1 MRSAHIYPLILAMAM
16 IACTRSLLAQSKDS
30 TESKRQEKSI
40 KKETHVRNPKKAS
53 LYSAAL
59 PGAGQIYN
67 RKYWK
72 LPIVYGAMATTVYLY
87 FDNRRYYVDYRDAY
101 LNELNQDDPDYV
113 PSDYAVQGVSTSQLR
128 AASDQSR
135 QNMEY
140 AVIGF
145 LAIYGLQI
153 IDATVDAHLSSFDV
167 GDDLSLEWQPT
178 LQRGA
183 NQQIMS
189 GLTLNF
195 RF

>member
-1 MRSAHIYPLILAMAM
+1 MAM

>member
-1 MRSAHIYPLILAMAM
+1 MRSAHIYQLIFSLALL
-16 IACTRSLLAQSKDS
+16 ACTCTVHAQAPDS
-30 TESKRQEKSI
+30 TRSETQEKSA
-40 KKETHVRNPKKAS
+40 KKEKPIRNPKKAS
-53 LYSAAL
+53 LYSAVL

-72 LPIVYGAMATTVYLY
+72 LPIVYGAMATAVYLY

-113 PSDYAVQGVSTSQLR
+113 PSNYAIQGVSTSQLR

-140 AVIGF
+140 SVIGF

-167 GDDLSLEWQPT
+167 GDDLSMEWQPT